1 MDCRRVERSTYRR
14 EKVKD
19 VELRKYSFVIFG
31 GPIYAGKITGVD
43 LLKRNLFDH
52 LVVFT
57 VGLSDPVGTDY
68 ADLDKSLQK
77 LKSIPE
83 GIFHFRGGIDYTQL
97 SMANKLL
104 LKVIINSLKKVPDA
118 ELTSENKALI
128 ETYGQTVDFSDRT
141 AIEPLVAYV
150 RKLVEKES

>member
-43 LLKRNLFDH
+43 LLKQNLFDH

-77 LKSIPE
+77 LKAFPKVFFIFEAESI
-83 GIFHFRGGIDYTQL
+83 IH
-97 SMANKLL
+97 N
-104 LKVIINSLKKVPDA
+104 
-118 ELTSENKALI
+118 
-128 ETYGQTVDFSDRT
+128 
-141 AIEPLVAYV
+141 
-150 RKLVEKES
+150 